1 MRRLAHKPVA
11 LAWRQRREPCPL
23 RGSGCRNLVLPDVY
37 EQALPFPSSYPT
49 FFLLNL
55 THTTHQNVTNSIHCL
70 LSGEFFLNTHETKER
85 INADVHSTGNAPPRD
100 YEPFSSMARFE
111 KLKS

>member
-1 MRRLAHKPVA
+1 MNFLSLSGKDSPSSWPDVSSGVSSSFASLVA
-11 LAWRQRREPCPL
+11 EDQVYNLVDAGELAW
-23 RGSGCRNLVLPDVY
+23 
-37 EQALPFPSSYPT
+37 
-49 FFLLNL
+49 
-55 THTTHQNVTNSIHCL
+55 HQNVTNSIHCL